1 MTLKNT
7 DKDAII
13 TIKNLQTMDGE
24 SEITELITE
33 GKFYI
38 HNEKQYIFYEEDSEE
53 SHSTVMMVI
62 TDKDVTLTRKGEFG
76 SKMYYQEG
84 KTEQIIYHTPY
95 GDMIMALKTL
105 RIDNHLENGGELR
118 LTYELSVNEE
128 FFHNDLTISVRK
140 RKDDNE

>member
-13 TIKNLQTMDGE
+13 SIRNLQTMDGE
-24 SEITELITE
+24 SELTELITE
-33 GKFYI
+33 GKFYT
-38 HNEKQYIFYEEDSEE
+38 HNGKQYIFYEEESEDS
-53 SHSTVMMVI
+53 SCTVMMVI

-95 GDMIMALKTL
+95 GDMIMSLKTL
-105 RIDNHLENGGELR
+105 RIDNRLEDEGELQ
-118 LTYELSVNEE
+118 LIYELSVNEDC
-128 FFHNDLTISVRK
+128 FHNDLTITVRK
-140 RKDDNE
+140 RKDD